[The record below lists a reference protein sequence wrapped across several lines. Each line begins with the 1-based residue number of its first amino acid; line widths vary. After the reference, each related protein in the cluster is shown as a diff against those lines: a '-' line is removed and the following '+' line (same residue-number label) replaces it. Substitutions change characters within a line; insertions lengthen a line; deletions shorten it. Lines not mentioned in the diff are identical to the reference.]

1 MPNEQTARPNLALAV
16 IVIGVLITA
25 VDSTIVVLALPTMMR
40 SLHAGLSTVVW
51 IVMAYLLVITLLATQ
66 VGRLGDMFGRV
77 RMYELGF
84 VVFVAGSV
92 WCGLSDGWVVLV
104 LARVLQGIGGAL
116 VSANS
121 GAVIADVFPPETR
134 GRAYGYNAI
143 GWNLGAIL
151 GILLGGFITTY
162 FSWRWIFFIN
172 VPIGGI
178 ALGLAWYSLHE
189 RLTPQRHRMDLGGLA
204 TLGIGL
210 ASILLAMTR
219 LSSTGW
225 NRGVAMLLML
235 GVVSLAVFAWV
246 ESRQAD
252 PLLHLSLFR
261 IKVVTFSL
269 LASFFQGLGGFAVLF
284 LIMMYLQGARGLSPL
299 SASLLL
305 VPGYLVG
312 GVVGPMAGRLSDRIG
327 SVLPASVGLGMQ
339 AVAVLVYA
347 QLGMRTSFALV
358 IVGSIIN
365 GIGSGGFFP
374 SNNAA
379 VMKGA
384 PPGQYG
390 IASGMLR
397 TFSNVGMVM
406 SFAAAILM
414 ASTRIP
420 RGLAFAIFVG
430 TTRLSP
436 ATETTFVSG
445 LHLALYLS
453 IGMLV
458 LAGLSSLVRGSGTTG
473 SGAAAREKAMSS

>member
-1 MPNEQTARPNLALAV
+1 MKQERTVRPNLALAV

-40 SLHAGLSTVVW
+40 SLHAGLGTVVW

-92 WCGLSDGWVVLV
+92 WCGLSNGWVVLV

-134 GRAYGYNAI
+134 GRAYGYNSI

-172 VPIGGI
+172 LPIGGI
-178 ALGLAWYSLHE
+178 ALGLALYSLHE
-189 RLTPQRHRMDLGGLA
+189 RLTPQRHRMDLGGLV

-210 ASILLAMTR
+210 ASILLSMTR

-225 NRGVAMLLML
+225 DGADALLLML
-235 GVVSLAVFAWV
+235 GAVSLGAFAWI
-246 ESRQAD
+246 ESRQPE

-284 LIMMYLQGARGLSPL
+284 LIMMYLK
-299 SASLLL
+299 
-305 VPGYLVG
+305 
-312 GVVGPMAGRLSDRIG
+312 GPADCLRS
-327 SVLPASVGLGMQ
+327 
-339 AVAVLVYA
+339 
-347 QLGMRTSFALV
+347 
-358 IVGSIIN
+358 
-365 GIGSGGFFP
+365 
-374 SNNAA
+374 
-379 VMKGA
+379 A
-384 PPGQYG
+384 PPCC
-390 IASGMLR
+390 SCPD
-397 TFSNVGMVM
+397 TWS
-406 SFAAAILM
+406 AA
-414 ASTRIP
+414 
-420 RGLAFAIFVG
+420 
-430 TTRLSP
+430 
-436 ATETTFVSG
+436 
-445 LHLALYLS
+445 
-453 IGMLV
+453 
-458 LAGLSSLVRGSGTTG
+458 
-473 SGAAAREKAMSS
+473 